1 MLYASTF
8 HDYLD
13 DDDDDDDD
21 EDDDDEDQLVLHG
34 VVLLETVGVIYM
46 IRR

>member
-1 MLYASTF
+1 MLYESTF

-21 EDDDDEDQLVLHG
+21 DQLVLHG

>member
-13 DDDDDDDD
+13 DDDDDEDDD
-21 EDDDDEDQLVLHG
+21 EEDQLVLHG

>member
-13 DDDDDDDD
+13 DDDDEDDD
-21 EDDDDEDQLVLHG
+21 EEDQLVLHG